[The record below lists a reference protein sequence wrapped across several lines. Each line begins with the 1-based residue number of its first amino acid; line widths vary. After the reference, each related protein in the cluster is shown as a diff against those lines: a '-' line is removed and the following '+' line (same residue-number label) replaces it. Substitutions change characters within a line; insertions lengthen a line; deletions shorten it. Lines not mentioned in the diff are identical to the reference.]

1 MSKRN
6 IGSKIGNVIF
16 TIVILLIIFKLYG
29 LYKIYYFNGFVKAEQ
44 ISGITKFTRDNEVKS
59 SYDYSY
65 KMESEDFNDAI
76 FYKTV
81 NLKKNTPYK
90 LTCMVKTENVENE
103 SR

>member
-6 IGSKIGNVIF
+6 IGSKIGNIVF
-16 TIVILLIIFKLYG
+16 TIVVLLILFKLYDV
-29 LYKIYYFNGFVKAEQ
+29 YKIYYFNGFVKGEQ
-44 ISGITKFTRDNEVKS
+44 IAGITKFTRDNKVKS

-65 KMESEDFNDAI
+65 KIESEDFNDAM
-76 FYKTV
+76 FFKTV
-81 NLKKNTPYK
+81 SLKKNTPYK